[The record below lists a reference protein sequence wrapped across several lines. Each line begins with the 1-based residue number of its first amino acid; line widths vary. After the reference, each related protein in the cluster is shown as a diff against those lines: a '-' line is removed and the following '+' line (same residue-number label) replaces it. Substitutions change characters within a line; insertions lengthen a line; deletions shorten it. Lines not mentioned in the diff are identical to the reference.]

1 MMLMSVSRLL
11 MVSSFNLL
19 FAFSFTQIPR
29 IFVLEIVKALSVF
42 GNGDSI
48 ISLKGVVLR
57 KDGAGTQPKIITFI
71 VIYFFF
77 PADESTVRLT
87 TASHAVARCM

>member
-1 MMLMSVSRLL
+1 

-19 FAFSFTQIPR
+19 FALSFTHIPR
-29 IFVLEIVKALSVF
+29 IFVLETVKALSVF

-48 ISLKGVVLR
+48 ISLKRLVLR
-57 KDGAGTQPKIITFI
+57 KDGADTQPKIISFLI
-71 VIYFFF
+71 RLLLFFFF